1 MQFVHYLYALHTN
14 KLTMAMALLFSC
26 RLFVDHPFQ
35 NTCDS
40 DFCRYNPFVMHL
52 YIYIHNKEN
61 VCRKVRMT
69 NIFSSDL
76 AKIHLY

>member
-35 NTCDS
+35 NTCHS
-40 DFCRYNPFVMHL
+40 DLCRYNPFVMHL
-52 YIYIHNKEN
+52 DIYYVHIHNKEN
-61 VCRKVRMT
+61 VCRKVKMT
-69 NIFSSDL
+69 NIFS
-76 AKIHLY
+76 